1 MTSASFT
8 PAVESIDGVDVE
20 SAGGSVVHFCTLHL
34 TGSRNEGMD
43 AAGSQQLVVTMTSM

>member
-34 TGSRNEGMD
+34 AGSRHEGD
-43 AAGSQQLVVTMTSM
+43 GRCRIATASGDYD